1 MYKGW
6 PDIYYLVL
14 LICSGLLL
22 KCRMIWAGLGRCD
35 ERADQC
41 MYSTTFIWIIFSIIV
56 VISDDFVIQHCLSDD
71 YCNQFK
77 HFLPIIIHLILWL
90 ITLIVSIIFAIT
102 IIHYY
107 RQLWKHYLLLLLFH
121 LISLDVSLIKLMNF
135 FN

>member
-56 VISDDFVIQHCLSDD
+56 VISQMYMLHEFM
-71 YCNQFK
+71 N
-77 HFLPIIIHLILWL
+77 LPKK
-90 ITLIVSIIFAIT
+90 A
-102 IIHYY
+102 
-107 RQLWKHYLLLLLFH
+107 
-121 LISLDVSLIKLMNF
+121 
-135 FN
+135 